1 MANNP
6 LMQKKVP
13 AIANLKY
20 NLMTGAITQYE
31 YNQQVANNIR
41 GAAMQNK
48 SVRFILDE
56 CINDAIRPV
65 ERPSAYGNLTVLDE

>member
-1 MANNP
+1 
-6 LMQKKVP
+6 
-13 AIANLKY
+13 
-20 NLMTGAITQYE
+20 MTGAITQYE
-31 YNQQVANNIR
+31 YNQQVADNIR

-65 ERPSAYGNLTVLDE
+65 